1 MASLLTRY
9 ADRIEGVLSCF
20 DRLLISGTLVEI
32 CHAAVATSFV
42 KRSHIKIFEFE
53 ERFAK
58 PIRDEIRERAEALAQ
73 ENGLSVEFIRRRSFR
88 KEDKVQKI
96 LEKRGDHPGLVHVFS
111 ALEAHPGYRPW
122 FDKKHNVAYLLPRQ
136 GQCLHYYFYFIHEEL
151 GLCHLR
157 VPTWAPFRVQFMM
170 NGHGWLA
177 RRLEREGIG
186 FTLVDNA
193 FLAIDDLDRAQE
205 IADELT
211 GKRLHRLLDRLVKRY
226 CPFLPRFIKGYHWSI
241 AQAELATDVLF
252 RRREDLAPIYDHL
265 LRAAIHAVK
274 ADDVAS
280 FLGKKL
286 TPGYTGEVQSDL
298 RLRIQG
304 RRIRHQMGPV
314 SVKMYDKRGLVLRIE
329 TTTNNVSFF
338 KHYRQVE
345 HRDGTVDTKYA
356 EMKKTI
362 HSLGAL
368 AEVMGTSN
376 RRYLAYVS
384 DLEDPTPGLKSLDRI
399 TRTVREKGRRY
410 SGFNLFDKEHL
421 GLFRILARGEY
432 TISGF
437 RNKDLRAHLP
447 HWSSSRVSRFLK
459 RLRLHGLI
467 KKVRNTYKYYLTV
480 LGRRAITTGLKL
492 RELVVI
498 PAMVPVPQG
507 SGQDCCQVA

>member
-9 ADRIEGVLSCF
+9 ADRISGVLSCF
-20 DRLLISGTLVEI
+20 DRMLISGTLVEF
-32 CHAAVATSFV
+32 CHATVATGFL
-42 KRSHIKIFEFE
+42 KRRRIKIFEFE
-53 ERFAK
+53 ERFAM
-58 PIRDEIRERAEALAQ
+58 PIRDEIRERAEAVAG
-73 ENGLSVEFIRRRSFR
+73 EAGLTVEFIRRRNFR
-88 KEDKVQKI
+88 KEDKVRKI

-111 ALEAHPGYRPW
+111 ALEAHSGYRPW
-122 FDKKHNVAYLLPRQ
+122 FDKKRNIAYLLPRQ
-136 GQCLHYYFYFIHEEL
+136 GQCLHYYFYFVHEEL

-186 FTLVDNA
+186 FTLADNA

-211 GKRLHRLLDRLVKRY
+211 GKHLHRILDRLVKRH
-226 CPFLPRFIKGYHWSI
+226 CPFLHRFIKGYHWSI
-241 AQAELATDVLF
+241 AQAELSMDLLF
-252 RRREDLAPIYDHL
+252 RRREDLEPLYDHL

-286 TPGYTGEVQSDL
+286 TAAHTGEVQSDF
-298 RLRIQG
+298 RLRIHG

-314 SVKMYDKRGLVLRIE
+314 SIKMYDKRGLVLRIE

-345 HRDGTVDTKYA
+345 HRDGTVEMKYA
-356 EMKKTI
+356 DMKKTI

-368 AEVMGTSN
+368 AEVMGASN

-384 DLEDPTPGLKSLDRI
+384 ELEDPTAGLKPLDRI
-399 TRTVREKGRRY
+399 SRTVREEGRPY
-410 SGFNLFDKEHL
+410 PGFNLFDKEHL
-421 GLFRILARGEY
+421 ALFRILARGEH

-437 RNKDLRAHLP
+437 RNKDLRRHLP
-447 HWSSSRVSRFLK
+447 KWSSSRVSRMLK
-459 RLRLHGLI
+459 RLRLHGMI
-467 KKVRNTYKYYLTV
+467 KKVRNTYKYYLTA
-480 LGRRAITTGLKL
+480 LGRRVVCTGLKV

-498 PAMVPVPQG
+498 PALAQETTG
-507 SGQDCCQVA
+507 